1 MCGIFGFALRNN
13 VPIIKVFRVL
23 QKLEVHQ
30 YPNEPRP
37 VGGFGAG
44 VAVLKKDGSVFLE
57 KVGKECAF
65 SPVTCLSKKVSV
77 DKASFLVG
85 HVRMPSPQFMET
97 VKFKE
102 TAQPYLTQCL
112 TDLKIISAHNG
123 NVTNY
128 KAIREKLSAK
138 HVFESEKIEL
148 IDSEI
153 IPHLFEELL
162 IEKTNPK
169 EALENLYQALEGP
182 NTLSL
187 LQIMPNRL
195 LLHFVHK
202 GKTRGL
208 TVWKNDDEVV
218 FCSRKEP
225 LMEEFGDVLKKG
237 GFREQVSIPY
247 GEEGNLK
254 VTFHLSR
261 LCKNLIRAYA

>member
-1 MCGIFGFALRNN
+1 MCGLFGFALRKPMSM
-13 VPIIKVFRVL
+13 VKVFRVL
-23 QKLEVHQ
+23 QKLEVHK
-30 YPNEPRP
+30 YPVEPRP

-44 VAVLKKDGSVFLE
+44 VAILKKDGSVLLE
-57 KVGKECAF
+57 KVSKECMF
-65 SPVTCLSKKVSV
+65 SPAACLPKKVSV
-77 DKASFLVG
+77 NEASVLIG

-97 VKFKE
+97 AKFKE
-102 TAQPYLTQCL
+102 TAQPYLTHCL
-112 TDLKIISAHNG
+112 SSLKIISAHNG

-128 KAIREKLSAK
+128 KIIREKLSAK

-148 IDSEI
+148 IDSEV

-162 IEKTNPK
+162 IEKANPN
-169 EALENLYQALEGP
+169 EALESLFQTLEGS

-187 LQIMPNRL
+187 LQIEPKRL

-208 TVWKNDDEVV
+208 TIWKNYNGEVV

-225 LMEEFGDVLKKG
+225 LIDEFGDFLEKG
-237 GFREQVSIPY
+237 GFKEQVSIPY

-254 VTFHLSR
+254 KTFVL
-261 LCKNLIRAYA
+261 